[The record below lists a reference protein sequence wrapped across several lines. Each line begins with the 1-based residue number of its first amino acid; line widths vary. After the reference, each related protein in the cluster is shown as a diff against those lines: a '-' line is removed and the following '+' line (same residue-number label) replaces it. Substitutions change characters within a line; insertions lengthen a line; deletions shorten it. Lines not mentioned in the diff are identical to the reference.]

1 MAGFFEQIC
10 NLNPN
15 ADNYLFLVTDGP
27 RIGEKVLIS
36 NGRRVF
42 ISCEDGFFASHD
54 LPENPEN
61 GLHEIDGCTVYSE
74 HIGNEKKVVICGA
87 GHVAIAIEKLALMIG
102 CGVTV
107 IDDRPEFAR
116 KAREAGDARV
126 ICAPFEQALSEISG
140 DSDTYFV
147 IVTRGHQWDI
157 ECLRAILAKPYGY
170 IGLMGSKRR
179 VAIVKEM
186 LEKEGTKRALLDSV
200 HMPIGLKIGAE
211 TPEEI
216 AVSVIAEIIDVKNRQ
231 EQKIGYPSEI
241 TNAIFGL
248 HRTEVVPGK
257 NVIATIIRRRGSAPR
272 KAGTK
277 MLIRSDG
284 SLIGTIGGGCVEA
297 EIIAKARR
305 MIQTDLLTPVVM
317 HVDLTAEA
325 AANEGEVCGGTVD
338 VFLEEAGAEI

>member
-1 MAGFFEQIC
+1 MSGFFEKILE
-10 NLNPN
+10 LNPN
-15 ADNYLFLVTDGP
+15 ADNRMLLVTSGAE
-27 RIGEKVLIS
+27 IGEKLLLS

-42 ISCEDGFFASHD
+42 ISRENGFFASHEM
-54 LPENPEN
+54 PELPEN
-61 GLHEIDGCTVYSE
+61 GLQEIDGRMVYAE
-74 HIGNEKKVVICGA
+74 RIGNEKKVVICGA

-116 KAREAGDARV
+116 NAREAGDAQV
-126 ICAPFEQALSEISG
+126 LCAPFEKALSELSG
-140 DSDTYFV
+140 DADTYFV

-157 ECLRAILAKPYGY
+157 ECLRAIAAMPHAYV
-170 IGLMGSKRR
+170 GLMGSKRR
-179 VAIVKEM
+179 VAIVKDM
-186 LEKEGTKRALLDSV
+186 LAQEGIARELLDSV

-216 AVSVIAEIIDVKNRQ
+216 AVSVIAEIIEIKNKQ
-231 EQKIGYPSEI
+231 EQKIGCPAEI
-241 TNAIFGL
+241 MNALFGM
-248 HRTEVVPGK
+248 HHAEVVPGK
-257 NVIATIIRRRGSAPR
+257 KVMATIIRRKGSAPR

-277 MLIRSDG
+277 MLIQADG

-297 EIIAKARR
+297 EIITKARR
-305 MIQTDLLTPVVM
+305 MIQTDQLDPVVM